1 MYRCIALITLTA
13 SFASIINVEIG
24 PLHLARFAVDFV
36 LNSTDQVIP
45 GHLLLNFESSRLP
58 QEEAPAVESETENRI
73 IAARVA
79 TGTVTLEYRI
89 DLRNIDMELQALIGV
104 NSGYLSAG
112 PMSSFARQFGSFL
125 FNPISNGRGQI
136 VLTPSDPTEYAYEG
150 RIFYGSNL
158 DPNAW
163 TVNTS
168 VGIMGQESTISTN
181 LRCRI
186 NSNSGM
192 FHLPQ
197 RILDAVY
204 ERLQELGIDVYMGD
218 RNIVYRSIVT
228 PAQMDETLPIL
239 QFILNDQDGNG
250 INIAQVY
257 PSDYMRGDA
266 RYSYDSLVVGD
277 DDECVLGSGVFR
289 KVVMHFD
296 AINNRVGFADPIHEI

>member
-1 MYRCIALITLTA
+1 MYRCLALITLTA

-24 PLHLARFAVDFV
+24 RLHLARFAVDFV

-45 GHLLLNFESSRLP
+45 GHLLLNLESSRLP

-79 TGTVTLEYRI
+79 NGTVTLEYRI
-89 DLRNIDMELQALIGV
+89 DLRNIGMDLQALIGV

-125 FNPISNGRGQI
+125 FNPISDGRGQI

-150 RIFYGSNL
+150 RIFYGTNL

-168 VGIMGQESTISTN
+168 VGIIGQESTYSTN

-186 NSNSGM
+186 NSHSGR
-192 FHLPQ
+192 FHLPLS
-197 RILDAVY
+197 IVDAVY

-218 RNIVYRSIVT
+218 GHIVYRSIVT
-228 PAQMDETLPIL
+228 PAQIETFPIL

-250 INIAQVY
+250 INVAQVY
-257 PSDYMRGDA
+257 PRDYMRGRA
-266 RYSYDSLVVGD
+266 RYTCDLLVVGD
-277 DDECVLGSGVFR
+277 DDECALHSGVFR

-296 AINNRVGFADPIHEI
+296 PFNNRVGFADPIHEI